1 MLGLKTYSLTPDQ
14 DHVLNG
20 FNQKLI
26 DKYLSKLSI
35 INDVQQDIE
44 DIFKSNTKN
53 HMKLNSSCSSK
64 TFSSEKCDKFSLFE
78 TLNLC
83 NSLESL

>member
-20 FNQKLI
+20 FNQKYI
-26 DKYLSKLSI
+26 EKFLSKLSL

-44 DIFKSNTKN
+44 DIFINNNKHNQR
-53 HMKLNSSCSSK
+53 LNSTCSSK
-64 TFSSEKCDKFSLFE
+64 NFSSEKSQNLTLFDTLDLCTSL
-78 TLNLC
+78 
-83 NSLESL
+83 